1 MPVEKRGK
9 GKTNL
14 QAIKEEGLCL
24 GSRQTKVED
33 NNNNNKDHLGLEGD
47 KRGNWNQGS
56 QEPGK
61 RAKGSD

>member
-1 MPVEKRGK
+1 MPVEKRSK

-24 GSRQTKVED
+24 SSMQTKVED

-47 KRGNWNQGS
+47 KRDKVIGTKDPKS
-56 QEPGK
+56 QE
-61 RAKGSD
+61 SE